1 MIRQP
6 LCTYCATER
15 DDCRPS
21 DGACPRC
28 VPLITAAGVFGA
40 QGLAAAKA
48 MRDLL
53 DSVQESIAKAGDPS
67 EWVLK
72 S

>member
-1 MIRQP
+1 MIRRP
-6 LCTYCATER
+6 FCTYCGNER

-21 DGACPRC
+21 DGACPLC
-28 VPLITAAGVFGA
+28 VPLVTAAGVFGA
-40 QGLAAAKA
+40 EGLAAAQA
-48 MRDLL
+48 MRDLI
-53 DSVQESIAKAGDPS
+53 DSVRETIAKAGDPS